1 MMTKKFWNDWKKRCG
16 DTDKIY
22 VKNSFGTA
30 SLVYNGM
37 FNCNP
42 EFEFVDDEVAVTFD
56 NFMPF
61 TSGNQYERG
70 LKMTLN
76 RKNIVKVKFK
86 KLM

>member
-16 DTDKIY
+16 ETDKIY
-22 VKNSFGTA
+22 VKNSFGTT

-42 EFEFVDDEVAVTFD
+42 EFEFSDDEVTITFD
-56 NFMPF
+56 DFMPF
-61 TSGNQYERG
+61 TSRKNYLRG
-70 LKMTLN
+70 VKLTLN
-76 RKNIVKVKFK
+76 REDIVKVKFK